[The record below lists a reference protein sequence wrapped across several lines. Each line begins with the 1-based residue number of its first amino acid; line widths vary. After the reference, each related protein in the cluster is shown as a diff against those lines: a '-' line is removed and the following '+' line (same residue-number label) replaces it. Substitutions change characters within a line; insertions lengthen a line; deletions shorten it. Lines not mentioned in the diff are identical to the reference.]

1 MTLFNTTEQI
11 MCLICVELKKD
22 NLTSREARRNLGEMR
37 NVVGKEH
44 RLEVLR
50 NIWDKEDEEYD
61 SMIDDGSD

>member
-1 MTLFNTTEQI
+1 
-11 MCLICVELKKD
+11 MCLICVELKKN
-22 NLTSREARRNLGEMR
+22 NLTSIEARQNLKEMREAIE
-37 NVVGKEH
+37 EDH